1 MATLRQ
7 INANRK
13 NASISTGPASTA
25 GKRASSFNALKTGI
39 HAESV
44 VLPSENP
51 ADRAALVAEYY
62 ARFRPT
68 RPEER
73 VYVDDI
79 IQAEWTLR
87 RLRRT
92 ETELNGYLLQD
103 CLFPDP
109 DYPIGQAAARNPRV
123 FSALQWRLN
132 ATRKARKE
140 ALAALRELRENP
152 IPAPVA

>member
-13 NASISTGPASTA
+13 NAGKSTGPASAT
-25 GKRASSFNALKTGI
+25 GKRASSLNALKTGI

-51 ADRAALVAEYY
+51 ADRATLVAEYY

-79 IQAEWTLR
+79 IQAEWILR

-92 ETELNGYLLQD
+92 ETELHGFLLQE

-109 DYPIGQAAARNPRV
+109 ESPPRPGRSPQPQGL
-123 FSALQWRLN
+123 FRHSMASQCH
-132 ATRKARKE
+132 
-140 ALAALRELRENP
+140 P
-152 IPAPVA
+152 QGP